1 MRRFWRVRRER
12 RANVNNIVQEQYQEH
27 LKMAAEFE
35 QQNARSPF
43 ADHWKPEPKV
53 WMEDQFA
60 LRVLKVKA

>member
-1 MRRFWRVRRER
+1 MK
-12 RANVNNIVQEQYQEH
+12 NIVQEQYQEH

-35 QQNARSPF
+35 QQNTRSPF

-60 LRVLKVKA
+60 LRLTGNDYAWLRVLKVKV

>member
-1 MRRFWRVRRER
+1 M
-12 RANVNNIVQEQYQEH
+12 NNIVQEQYQEH